1 MNSVKLQDKKK
12 INMQKRMHFYTLTTN
27 CLKKKKT
34 SCIYNII
41 KEDNK
46 ILRNKFNEG
55 YQSLYTENYNIL
67 RIETEEET
75 NRKIYHVH
83 GLEEYY

>member
-1 MNSVKLQDKKK
+1 
-12 INMQKRMHFYTLTTN
+12 MQKPMHFYTLTTN
-27 CLKKKKT
+27 CLKKK
-34 SCIYNII
+34 SSSIYNII

-67 RIETEEET
+67 RTENEEET

-83 GLEEYY
+83 GLEELI